1 MYVNSSD
8 WMNGW
13 MVGWLVQQG
22 VGVPTD
28 GTKESEWG
36 VVGNISEKTAYSK
49 YFHSP
54 LLSVLLLL

>member
-1 MYVNSSD
+1 MG
-8 WMNGW
+8 GW
-13 MVGWLVQQG
+13 LVGWLVQQG